1 MMTATRLAGAALAL
15 VLSLSTAASA
25 FSLRDALAAAYAN
38 SDLLQQNRFLLR
50 LEDEGVA
57 QTLSGLRPIVSF
69 TANTSYTAPSD
80 VIVSSLNL
88 TADWLLYDNGG
99 TRLLVEAARE
109 QVFSA
114 RQGLVSLEQTVLLD
128 AVTAYINVWRDI
140 QVVEV
145 RQANVRVLTE
155 QLRAAQ
161 DRFDVGEDTRTDVA
175 QAEASLAA
183 ARSALA
189 AAQGQLEISE
199 ELFIIAVGELP
210 GGPGGPGAVPALPA
224 SEAEADAIARQ
235 NHPSIRQ
242 LQHSVAADELALAA
256 ARTDYGPTLSLRATT
271 GETFGGTQEGT
282 SSSITLSLTQPISR
296 GGQLYSLERIALAT
310 LSASQAQLN
319 QQVRVII
326 QEVGNAYARVRIA
339 AAQIAASEQEIRAAE
354 LALEGVQEE
363 AALGARTTLDVL
375 DAEQDLLDARIGR
388 IQAQADLYLAAY
400 SALSAMGMLTV
411 EHLHLPVPEYDP
423 EAYFDAFSDG
433 PPRISSP
440 QGEQLE
446 AVLERIGRD

>member
-1 MMTATRLAGAALAL
+1 
-15 VLSLSTAASA
+15 
-25 FSLRDALAAAYAN
+25 
-38 SDLLQQNRFLLR
+38 
-50 LEDEGVA
+50 
-57 QTLSGLRPIVSF
+57 
-69 TANTSYTAPSD
+69 
-80 VIVSSLNL
+80 
-88 TADWLLYDNGG
+88 
-99 TRLLVEAARE
+99 
-109 QVFSA
+109 
-114 RQGLVSLEQTVLLD
+114 
-128 AVTAYINVWRDI
+128 
-140 QVVEV
+140 
-145 RQANVRVLTE
+145 
-155 QLRAAQ
+155 
-161 DRFDVGEDTRTDVA
+161 
-175 QAEASLAA
+175 
-183 ARSALA
+183 
-189 AAQGQLEISE
+189 
-199 ELFIIAVGELP
+199 
-210 GGPGGPGAVPALPA
+210 
-224 SEAEADAIARQ
+224 
-235 NHPSIRQ
+235 
-242 LQHSVAADELALAA
+242 
-256 ARTDYGPTLSLRATT
+256 
-271 GETFGGTQEGT
+271 ETFGGTQEGT